1 VENQKSSRHGFFI
14 RFEKTCDGLGGTTQA
29 KLLYERLTEAGFD
42 VVLTREMGGTELGK
56 TIREIILHS
65 KIQLAKPAELFL
77 IMADRAQHYKEVL
90 KPSLMENK
98 IVISDRYVDST
109 MAYQGGGRGW
119 KTSLLWK
126 LHQTCTGSLFPHF
139 TVVLDGEPHRNRDT
153 EDRFER
159 MDNDFFA
166 RVKSTILNLSLKNY
180 RYHIFNANQA
190 KSELSEAIFQEA
202 LRRMTE
208 HGYEK

>member
-1 VENQKSSRHGFFI
+1 MENQKSSRNGFFI
-14 RFEKTCDGLGGTTQA
+14 TFEKTCDGLGGTTQA
-29 KLLYERLTEAGFD
+29 RKLYERLTEAGFNT
-42 VVLTREMGGTELGK
+42 VLTREMGGTELGK
-56 TIREIILHS
+56 TLREIILHG

-90 KPSLMENK
+90 KPSLMEGK

-126 LHQTCTGSLFPHF
+126 LHQTCTGSLFPHL
-139 TVVLDGEPHRNRDT
+139 TVVLDGEPHRKRDT

-159 MDNDFFA
+159 MDDEFFG
-166 RVKSTILNLSLKNY
+166 RVKSTILNLSMKND
-180 RYHIFNANQA
+180 RYHIFDANQ
-190 KSELSEAIFQEA
+190 SVDELAEDIFQTT
-202 LRRMTE
+202 LRRMQK
-208 HGYEK
+208 HGYTK